1 MTPISAINFALDSW
15 TIRAR
20 CVKKRPLNHYRNNY
34 GPGTLSCFELE
45 DDSARIR
52 LTAFGDAAD
61 PVDEI
66 VRLDATYEVDCCC
79 ANVRRANSRFC
90 DFNHFEINITSAEC
104 IKEIPTIED
113 VKPWE
118 SLLNQTFMPVQ
129 VEELR
134 QVPVKRELGE
144 FQVPQTIGQTPA
156 SQILRQAQALQA
168 QALQQI
174 QEFQTPGNV
183 ANVKAEGTPIF
194 IPLQSDG
201 NSYTKISESASDSPS
216 EPLAKTQESE
226 VPFSLTLSRPPHRLG
241 PFFATVAEIREL
253 DAGARC
259 DCQGAVTSKG
269 RLVNSGG
276 IPSLKITV
284 TELLTSRPIC
294 VELCGED
301 AKFLNDQ
308 GMDRCPHIEIL
319 HAKVHFWLGDWG
331 DRSQVVLKVDS
342 DATALIRFENP
353 AVSEK
358 DASLSP
364 TSVHELAKSLAN
376 LDASGEATKI
386 DSETAH
392 RYTVFISH
400 ASANK
405 EKAAKPLHDYLKQR
419 RIKSFLDSGRSRSGD
434 QISDSRMAGMK
445 HAMVGVFVLSPE
457 FVASK
462 WTMHELRCFMDR
474 RREDMRKGRNP
485 PEIVAFFHRW
495 SVADCRNLAFF
506 SIRGEDGEDVFRNE
520 GFFSEERQKNFPVT
534 DVSRYL
540 TELADLMEVK
550 ITDTEHRRAWGARD
564 RRMVGGLLD
573 AVTEGL
579 QNLIAEADKQ

>member
-20 CVKKRPLNHYRNNY
+20 CVKKRPLNRYRNNY

-52 LTAFGDAAD
+52 LTAFGNAAE

-66 VRLDATYEVDCCC
+66 VRLDATYEIDCCC
-79 ANVRRANSRFC
+79 ADIRTANPRYC
-90 DFNHFEINITSAEC
+90 DFNDFEINITSVEC

-118 SLLNQTFMPVQ
+118 RLPFMPVQ

-134 QVPVKRELGE
+134 QVPVKKELGE

-156 SQILRQAQALQA
+156 SQIVGQAQAIQDQAIQA
-168 QALQQI
+168 QAVQQM
-174 QEFQTPGNV
+174 QQFQILGNA
-183 ANVKAEGTPIF
+183 ANVKAERTSISK
-194 IPLQSDG
+194 PLQSYG
-201 NSYTKISESASDSPS
+201 NSYKKTNESASGSPS

-226 VPFSLTLSRPPHRLG
+226 VPSSLTLSLPPHRLG

-253 DAGARC
+253 DTGTRC
-259 DCQGAVTSKG
+259 DCQGAVTNKG
-269 RLVNSGG
+269 QLMNCDG
-276 IPSLKITV
+276 ILSLEITV
-284 TELLTSRPIC
+284 TEFLTSKPIC
-294 VELCGED
+294 VEFRGED

-308 GMDRCPHIEIL
+308 EMERCPHIEIL
-319 HAKVHFWLGDWG
+319 HAKVHFFLGNRDY
-331 DRSQVVLKVDS
+331 VVLKVDS
-342 DATALIRFENP
+342 DATALLRFENP

-358 DASLSP
+358 DASKSP
-364 TSVHELAKSLAN
+364 TSVHELASSLAN

-386 DSETAH
+386 DSATAH
-392 RYTVFISH
+392 RYTVYISH
-400 ASANK
+400 ASADK
-405 EKAAKPLHDYLKQR
+405 EKAAKPLHDYLQQQ
-419 RIKSFLDSGRSRSGD
+419 RIKSFLHSEGSGSGD
-434 QISDSRMAGMK
+434 QVSHSRMAGMK

-474 RREDMRKGRNP
+474 RREDIRKGRNP

-506 SIRGEDGEDVFRNE
+506 SIRREDGEDVFRNE
-520 GFFSEERQKNFPVT
+520 GFFSEERQKSFPVT
-534 DVSRYL
+534 DMSRYL
-540 TELADLMEVK
+540 TELADLMEVES
-550 ITDTEHRRAWGARD
+550 TDTKHRRTWGARD

-579 QNLIAEADKQ
+579 QNLIAETDKH